1 RLNPNNAEAYDSR
14 GEIYASKG
22 DYRRAIAD
30 YNEALRL
37 DLRLESAANHRTIAA
52 EKLAK
57 EHGLDVPAELNVKLE
72 AAVAAPEKLAEP
84 NGKELASAK
93 IPEQSNGD
101 QNISITK
108 DNNSS
113 LKSQSESG
121 PPRDAQAQKSKTKHR
136 HSANHGRKF
145 YDDLLRMLR
154 VRGY

>member
-30 YNEALRL
+30 YNEALRR
-37 DLRLESAANHRTIAA
+37 DLRLESAANHRSIAA
-52 EKLAK
+52 ERLAQ

-72 AAVAAPEKLAEP
+72 AAVAAPEKGAEP
-84 NGKELASAK
+84 NGRELASAK
-93 IPEQSNGD
+93 IPGPSNGD

-108 DNNSS
+108 DNNAG

-121 PPRDAQAQKSKTKHR
+121 SHHDDQAQKSKTRHR
-136 HSANHGRKF
+136 HSASGVKRF
-145 YDDLLRMLR
+145 YNDL
-154 VRGY
+154 VRAF